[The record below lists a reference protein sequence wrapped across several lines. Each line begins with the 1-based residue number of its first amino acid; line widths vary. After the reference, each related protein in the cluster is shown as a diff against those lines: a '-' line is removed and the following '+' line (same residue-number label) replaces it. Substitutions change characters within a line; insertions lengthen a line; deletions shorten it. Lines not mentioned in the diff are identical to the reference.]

1 MQPGIAPGS
10 GAIAKPVSAGGTTA
24 RQHTTIDSPVAAV
37 QEYLFHISHG
47 SLSLLFDL
55 LPARVVRQVGRDAL
69 ATVLSSSVMSVRRRG
84 GLRRVT
90 CSGDPGDAPEALVT
104 VTMMF
109 ADGTVE
115 RSLVVVVREDGAW
128 RLDLLR

>member
-1 MQPGIAPGS
+1 MQRGVALAPG
-10 GAIAKPVSAGGTTA
+10 GVAMPVSAGGTA
-24 RQHTTIDSPVAAV
+24 AGRHTMIDSPVAAV
-37 QEYLFHISHG
+37 QEYLFHLSHG
-47 SLSLLFDL
+47 SLSFLFGL

-69 ATVLSSSVMSVRRRG
+69 ATALSSSAMRVRRRG
-84 GLRRVT
+84 GLRRVI
-90 CSGDPGDAPEALVT
+90 CSGDSGDEQEALVS